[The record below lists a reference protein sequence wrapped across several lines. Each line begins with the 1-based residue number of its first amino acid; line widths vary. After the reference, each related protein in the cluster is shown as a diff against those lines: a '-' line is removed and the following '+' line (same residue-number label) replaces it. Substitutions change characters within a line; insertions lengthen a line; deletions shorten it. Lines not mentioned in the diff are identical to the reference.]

1 MTPAAGS
8 ARQGDGPSCAAVL
21 DGFLLDAGAGVA
33 AVSPVAASGAT
44 DGRASAIISTPAFAR
59 ARPPPPN
66 ASACGLH
73 NKTTRSLYNDAVW
86 EGTRHGSSL
95 RGRARDTAAV
105 CEGGLSR
112 RSRSRNAARLVKET
126 VETLENVAGAR
137 LNGCHNVMECG
148 AFGPGNR

>member
-1 MTPAAGS
+1 M
-8 ARQGDGPSCAAVL
+8 VH
-21 DGFLLDAGAGVA
+21 
-33 AVSPVAASGAT
+33 
-44 DGRASAIISTPAFAR
+44 R
-59 ARPPPPN
+59 ARTYWT
-66 ASACGLH
+66 ASCSMRVPASPWSVLWRRPVRPTDARLPSFRPLRPH
-73 NKTTRSLYNDAVW
+73 VPVQPRTTRQHAVCIIQQRGLYNDAVW

-137 LNGCHNVMECG
+137 LNGCHNVKECG